1 MAFLLICACTGAGA
15 IDGMFRGIAD
25 CGDKSV
31 GSGEFRM
38 WMTSDRCSFSGRIRE
53 IRSLHALRQQSSLNS
68 WMFMSPQK
76 RLDVGS
82 DEVRFAEVVERLGG

>member
-15 IDGMFRGIAD
+15 IDGMLGRIVD
-25 CGDKSV
+25 CGDKS
-31 GSGEFRM
+31 GGPGEFRI
-38 WMTSDRCSFSGRIRE
+38 WMTSDRCNFSGRIRE
-53 IRSLHALRQQSSLNS
+53 IRSLHALRQQLSLNC